1 MKAKMF
7 KVVCLVFLITLFVLN
22 TGSSVVAA
30 DKVYKWKMAT
40 SWPTGL
46 PIYKE
51 MAKAFADSV
60 KEMTDGRM
68 VIQVLPGGTVASA
81 LETTNAVQKGI
92 VQMAHT
98 WPGYDM
104 GIDKTTAVLGGW
116 AGGMDAP
123 STFHWLYYGGGHD
136 MWQEFRMEKFGV
148 ISFTLGILPPE
159 VFAHSHKPIK
169 TLADFKGF
177 KIRTAGAWADILP
190 KLGAAP
196 ITLPTA
202 EVFQALERK
211 VIDATEVSTPGQNMP
226 LGYHEIAKYIVVPG
240 AHQPSATFELNINK
254 KAWDSLPEDIQAIVR
269 VAAQNTTF
277 TSWINIGGLD
287 IKALKAFEDSGN
299 EITYLDKD
307 VIKQIKDLGGEWA
320 VEIGK
325 ENAWAKKVIDSMNSF
340 EKQWSTV
347 ESIRKFN

>member
-1 MKAKMF
+1 MKTAEF
-7 KVVCLVFLITLFVLN
+7 RSVCYVILATIFILSSG
-22 TGSSVVAA
+22 TGVSAA

-51 MAKAFADSV
+51 MAKAFANNV
-60 KEMTDGRM
+60 KELTDGRL
-68 VIQVLPGGTVASA
+68 VIQVLPGGTVTSA

-104 GIDKTTAVLGGW
+104 GIDRTTAVLGGW
-116 AGGMDAP
+116 AGGMDATG
-123 STFHWLYYGGGHD
+123 TFHWLYFGGGHEL
-136 MWQEFRMEKFGV
+136 WQEFRMEKFGV
-148 ISFTLGILPPE
+148 VSFALGILPPE

-169 TLADFKGF
+169 TLDDFKGF

-196 ITLPTA
+196 ITLPSA

-211 VIDATEVSTPGQNMP
+211 VIDATEVSTPGQNLP
-226 LGYHEIAKYIVVPG
+226 LGYHEITKYIMFPG

-254 KAWDSLPEDIQAIVR
+254 KAWDSLPKDIQAVIR

-277 TSWINIGGLD
+277 TSWITIGGLD
-287 IKALKAFEDSGN
+287 IKAVKAFKENGN
-299 EITYLDKD
+299 EIIYLDAD
-307 VIKQIKDLGGEWA
+307 VQKQIKALGKDWA
-320 VEIGK
+320 NELSK
-325 ENAWAKKVIDSMNSF
+325 ENAWAKKVIESMTAF
-340 EKQWSTV
+340 EKEWSTV
-347 ESIRKFN
+347 ENIRKFY